1 MKHRAIVSL
10 LLSASLLSFGAT
22 AAEARKRDETQVDL
36 TQVTEDQ
43 LVAQGRAALERGD
56 GAAAVPLLSE
66 AVSRQPRNGSNQSLL
81 ALAWQIQ
88 GNKRPQAM
96 DMAQAGHDLARRIEP
111 GQYWPSAMLGRIAF
125 DQGKYEQATDHFA
138 RAALL
143 RPTDPRAIAALAAAA
158 YMSGDVGLASLAAER
173 AVVLDPGN
181 VGALRIAVFSAA
193 ALGDAD
199 GAEARLVTLTTAD
212 PESAAS
218 DRARMAQ
225 LLQTDALDQQSEF
238 GEGTNG
244 FEPGAP
250 DQISLDVAIV
260 LAQNTRRE
268 HTGINLLDG
277 LSLQYG
283 FNRQAS
289 RTVQRDNLGGSANGY
304 QRVLTASISV
314 PQLNYNLNLFNR
326 GGQFYSVVARPQLTA
341 YRGEESQ
348 FFVGRTIKVAVGGV
362 NFSSLEQIDVGIDM
376 KVTPIDI
383 TPDDTRV
390 RIEVGRSFVTADPA
404 GSFAEA
410 LTTFRQNVSA
420 TAEIRFGETLVL
432 SGLTETVDDKTFSK
446 TPVLGDIPLV
456 GNLFSE
462 TNLTQRRDAVLVL
475 VTPSRPT
482 ALPGKPFLRGE
493 QASQVARLWTD
504 VIDPSSN
511 AEMAQQR
518 LSHMPVF
525 TRMTR
530 RDVSMAMPDAREAA
544 PEILAELAVR

>member
-1 MKHRAIVSL
+1 MNHRATVTL
-10 LLSASLLSFGAT
+10 LLGASLLSFGAT
-22 AAEARKRDETQVDL
+22 TAEARKRSEPVADL
-36 TQVTEDQ
+36 ATVADPL
-43 LVAQGRAALERGD
+43 LVAQGRDALARGD
-56 GAAAVPLLSE
+56 GVAAVPLLAE
-66 AVSRQPRNGSNQSLL
+66 AVARQPRNGSNQSLL
-81 ALAWQIQ
+81 ALAWHLR
-88 GNKRPQAM
+88 GGTDPQAM
-96 DMAQAGHDLARRIEP
+96 DMALAGYDLARRMEP

-125 DQGKYEQATDHFA
+125 DQGKYELATEHFA

-143 RPTDPRAIAALAAAA
+143 RPSDARAIAALAAAA
-158 YMSGDVGLASLAAER
+158 YMAGDAGLASLAADR
-173 AVVLDPGN
+173 AATLDPAN
-181 VGALRIAVFSAA
+181 IGALRIAAYSAA
-193 ALGDAD
+193 AMGDAERANA
-199 GAEARLVTLTTAD
+199 GLAALTAAD
-212 PESAAS
+212 PDSAAN
-218 DRARMAQ
+218 DRSRVAQ
-225 LLQTDALDQQSEF
+225 LLQTDALDQPTGF
-238 GEGTNG
+238 DEGSAG
-244 FEPGAP
+244 FDPVAP

-283 FNRQAS
+283 FNRQAT
-289 RTVQRDNLGGSANGY
+289 RTIQRDSFGGSSNGY

-326 GGQFYSVVARPQLTA
+326 GGQYYSVVARPQLTA

-348 FFVGRTIKVAVGGV
+348 FFVGRTMKVAVGGV

-376 KVTPIDI
+376 KVTPIEI
-383 TPDDTRV
+383 TPDGTRV

-410 LTTFRQNVSA
+410 LTTFRQNVAA

-482 ALPGKPFLRGE
+482 ALPGRPFLRSE
-493 QASQVARLWTD
+493 QASQIGRLWTD
-504 VIDPSSN
+504 VIDPMSN
-511 AEMAQQR
+511 AEETRRR
-518 LSHMPVF
+518 LDHVPIFS
-525 TRMTR
+525 RMTR
-530 RDVSMAMPDAREAA
+530 RDVAMAMPDAREAA
-544 PEILAELAVR
+544 PEILAELAIR